1 MNDDCASDALPV
13 EAAAVDEGA
22 IATAEAEAKV
32 DIQGDADVA
41 LEGEADDVAFEADV
55 APVAAMRE
63 LTCACVAHV
72 MLVPS
77 ELTSGSAAQ
86 TSPVPQEVN
95 TNAPLTHWANS
106 PLTQAFSPAVQ
117 DEFTVRDLNWL
128 FNAIAASPFCF
139 RKLLSRGMYRG
150 RASAAEKRVATKTV
164 VNFMLGIVSVV

>member
-86 TSPVPQEVN
+86 LEKT
-95 TNAPLTHWANS
+95 
-106 PLTQAFSPAVQ
+106 
-117 DEFTVRDLNWL
+117 
-128 FNAIAASPFCF
+128 
-139 RKLLSRGMYRG
+139 RG
-150 RASAAEKRVATKTV
+150 
-164 VNFMLGIVSVV
+164 